1 MEGNRKSALPW
12 WKVYLA
18 GWFALGL
25 AYLIILGVFVN
36 ITGRTL
42 VTTWLA
48 NIAYPSIASV
58 LVVWFTVRVLIEQKA
73 HVQVVAHTVFGI
85 AYSAIWLLVAFRLF
99 QLFEGTFAG
108 DWSAPDWQS
117 PVVAWQ
123 LLQGLAIYC
132 VVATSTYAYWALQRL
147 EGVQRESSRPQSP
160 TRLYA
165 KDQDGLA
172 PVALNEITLARTID
186 GMTYVFVGPR
196 RLESRLTLG
205 ELERILCRRTFVRVH
220 RTAIVNLDHIEL
232 VESAGNGRQTVRMTN
247 GAVLETSRNGT
258 SELKSRFAVV

>member
-1 MEGNRKSALPW
+1 MAGEPKPALPW
-12 WKVYLA
+12 WKIYLS

-25 AYLIILGVFVN
+25 AYLIILCVFVN

-42 VTTWLA
+42 ATTWLA

-58 LVVWFTVRVLIEQKA
+58 LVVWFTVRVLIGQKA
-73 HVQVVAHTVFGI
+73 YVQVVAHTVLAVG
-85 AYSAIWLLVAFRLF
+85 YSALWLLVAFRLF
-99 QLFEGTFAG
+99 QLFEGIFAD

-123 LLQGLAIYC
+123 LFQGLAIYC
-132 VVATSTYAYWALQRL
+132 VIVSATYAYWALRRL
-147 EGVQRESSRPQSP
+147 EDVQRRTARPQAP

-165 KDQDGLA
+165 KDEDGLV
-172 PVALNEITLARTID
+172 PVSLDEITLARTIN
-186 GMTYVFVGPR
+186 GVTYVFVGPR
-196 RLESRLTLG
+196 RLESRLALG
-205 ELERILCRRTFVRVH
+205 ELEQILCGRTFVRVH

-247 GAVLETSRNGT
+247 GIMLETSRSGA
-258 SELKSRFAVV
+258 SELKSRFAIV